1 MTFAPLPNF
10 DSFAF
15 DCIDYSSD
23 HLASSPTT
31 TTTLTTPPCV
41 ENDVHFYH
49 HHPSSPAHG
58 GPPPAPGLKPNN
70 IHHYDINEYA
80 LLGYN
85 PHDNI
90 SVLPPPPTH
99 SIYPTPAESPLDYFE
114 TPNNEPCSDFDAIFA
129 DLLAFDTK
137 PAPQPFKDEPLTSV
151 FGDLPLFDPAD
162 SLFPTVPQAAL
173 FPDLDNN
180 GFAAAAA
187 AAPKPAATSVT
198 LSLEQLSALLQA
210 AAESGGPSA
219 SASVSAAAPAAAAA
233 VSPTLSSSSAFDDS
247 QEESAASPLSPDTT
261 PKVRGSSSRRRLAK
275 YTCPHPG
282 CGKQFTRH
290 FNLKSHLPLHDPARP
305 RLYDCKECNKSFF
318 KQNDLARHANTH
330 TAENQCECS
339 CGKRYSRVDALKR
352 HVKSTG
358 CPNPVFS

>member
-23 HLASSPTT
+23 LASPTT
-31 TTTLTTPPCV
+31 TTLTSTTPCI

-49 HHPSSPAHG
+49 HPSSPAQG
-58 GPPPAPGLKPNN
+58 GPPAPGLKPN
-70 IHHYDINEYA
+70 IDTRHHHQNHHHDINEYA
-80 LLGYN
+80 FLGYHN
-85 PHDNI
+85 PNDI
-90 SVLPPPPTH
+90 SVHPN

-114 TPNNEPCSDFDAIFA
+114 TPNNEPCSDFDSIFA
-129 DLLAFDTK
+129 DLLAFDTQ
-137 PAPQPFKDEPLTSV
+137 PAQPFKDEPLNSV

-173 FPDLDNN
+173 FPDLDN
-180 GFAAAAA
+180 GF

-198 LSLEQLSALLQA
+198 LSFEQLSALLQA

-219 SASVSAAAPAAAAA
+219 SAAAAA
-233 VSPTLSSSSAFDDS
+233 SPTLSSSPAFDS
-247 QEESAASPLSPDTT
+247 EEESVASPPSPTLHSSVSSTT
-261 PKVRGSSSRRRLAK
+261 AKVKGSSRRRLAK

-305 RLYDCKECNKSFF
+305 RLYDCKECSKSFF

-358 CPNPVFS
+358 CPNPTFS